1 MVNGVL
7 DAPSVDLD
15 AESAT
20 LHRRGVGSER
30 FEIAPDLVEPRPG
43 MYDFAATDR
52 KVAAAARS
60 GSDVLGLVVRT
71 PGWAARD
78 AGNPFSARRDDAT
91 YAAFVRTLI
100 ARYAPSGG
108 FWAANFSWRD
118 LRRTYAA
125 GVKGSFDV
133 AAVHPFSGRPSSSVR
148 ITRLNRAVMA
158 RNGDR
163 RRPIWPTELTWS
175 SAKGRKTPLTQNW
188 ETTEAG
194 QAARLREAYR
204 LYVRARR
211 SLGLGRTA
219 RRPLRRQAR
228 DGRVPRRRGAVRLTR
243 LAFSV

>member
-1 MVNGVL
+1 
-7 DAPSVDLD
+7 
-15 AESAT
+15 
-20 LHRRGVGSER
+20 
-30 FEIAPDLVEPRPG
+30 
-43 MYDFAATDR
+43 
-52 KVAAAARS
+52 
-60 GSDVLGLVVRT
+60 
-71 PGWAARD
+71 
-78 AGNPFSARRDDAT
+78 
-91 YAAFVRTLI
+91 
-100 ARYAPSGG
+100 
-108 FWAANFSWRD
+108 
-118 LRRTYAA
+118 
-125 GVKGSFDV
+125 
-133 AAVHPFSGRPSSSVR
+133 
-148 ITRLNRAVMA
+148 MA

-228 DGRVPRRRGAVRLTR
+228 DGRVPRRRVAVRLTR